1 MPIVIKEQ
9 LSLLGIIPV
18 VVIEKPES
26 GEKLAKALMD
36 GGLPCMEITFRTDGA
51 ATAIKNIARSY
62 PQILLGAGTVLT
74 IEQAAKAIDAGA
86 QFIVAP
92 GLNRKVVEYCR
103 SKNVPF
109 IPGVATPT
117 DIEMALDM
125 GLETLK
131 LFPAEGLGG
140 VEYLKALSGPY
151 KKINFI
157 PTGGIQQ
164 SNLLSYLTQQNVLAC
179 GGSWMVR
186 TDLIQSEQYDEIQNI
201 TQNAVN
207 TMLGFELKH
216 IGINCPDELTAL
228 SSSKQLSDLIHFPI
242 KDGSSSV
249 FVGSS
254 FEFTKT
260 PFLGSHGHIAI
271 GTHSVKRAIFF
282 LEQRGYKVLPDRKS
296 EKDGKIISIYLDK
309 EIAGFAMHLLQNSN

>member
-1 MPIVIKEQ
+1 MHTIIEQ
-9 LSLLGIIPV
+9 ISLHGIIPV
-18 VVIEKPES
+18 VVIDRPES
-26 GEKLAKALMD
+26 GENLAKALMD

-51 ATAIKNIARSY
+51 ATVINKIAKSY

-74 IEQAAKAIDAGA
+74 IEQASMAIDAGA
-86 QFIVAP
+86 KYIVAP
-92 GLNRKVVEYCR
+92 GLNKKVVDYCR
-103 SKNVPF
+103 SKNVLC

-140 VEYLKALSGPY
+140 VDYLKALSGPY
-151 KKINFI
+151 KKIKFI
-157 PTGGIQQ
+157 PTGGVNQL
-164 SNLLSYLTQQNVLAC
+164 NLISYLNQQNVLAC

-186 TDLIQSEQYDEIQNI
+186 TDLIQSEQYNEIQNI
-201 TQNAVN
+201 TKNAVN

-216 IGINCPDELTAL
+216 IGINCPDEQTAI
-228 SSSKQLSDLIHFPI
+228 SSSKLLSDIIHFPI

-271 GTHSVKRAIFF
+271 GTHSIKRAMYY
-282 LEQRGYKVLPDRKS
+282 LEQRGYKVLSDRKS
-296 EKDGKIISIYLDK
+296 VKDGKIISIYLEN
-309 EIAGFAMHLLQNSN
+309 EIAGFAMHLLQNTN

>member
-1 MPIVIKEQ
+1 MSSIINT

-18 VVIEKPES
+18 VVIERPES

-36 GGLPCMEITFRTDGA
+36 GGLPCMEITFRTEGA
-51 ATAIKNIARSY
+51 AKAIKKISQSY

-74 IEQAAKAIDAGA
+74 IEQAALAIDAGA
-86 QFIVAP
+86 KFIVAP
-92 GLNRKVVEYCR
+92 GLNRKVVEYCL

-117 DIEMALDM
+117 DIEMALEM
-125 GLETLK
+125 GVETLK

-151 KKINFI
+151 KKVQFI
-157 PTGGIQQ
+157 PTGGIHQA
-164 SNLLSYLTQQNVLAC
+164 NLMSYLNQQNVLAC

-186 TDLIQSEQYDEIQNI
+186 TDLIQSENFDEIRLL
-201 TQNAVN
+201 TQNAIN

-216 IGINCPDELTAL
+216 IGINCPDESTAL
-228 SSSKQLSDLIHFPI
+228 SQSRQLSDMLHMTV
-242 KDGSSSV
+242 KEGSTSV

-254 FEFTKT
+254 FEFTKK
-260 PFLGSHGHIAI
+260 PFLGANGHIAI
-271 GTHSVKRAIFF
+271 GTHSIRRSMYF

-296 EKDGKIISIYLDK
+296 EKDGKLISIYLEK
-309 EIAGFAMHLLQNSN
+309 EFSGFAVHLLQN

>member
-1 MPIVIKEQ
+1 MSTIIEQ

-26 GEKLAKALMD
+26 GENLAKALMD

-51 ATAIKNIARSY
+51 ATALKMIAKSY

-74 IEQAAKAIDAGA
+74 IEQAAMAIDSGA
-86 QFIVAP
+86 KFIVAP

-125 GLETLK
+125 GLEILK

-151 KKINFI
+151 KQIKFI
-157 PTGGIQQ
+157 PTGGIEQ

-186 TDLIQSEQYDEIQNI
+186 SNLIQSENYTEIQNI
-201 TQNAVN
+201 THNAVN
-207 TMLGFELKH
+207 AMLGFALKH
-216 IGINCPDELTAL
+216 IGINCQDELTAL
-228 SSSKQLSDLIHFPI
+228 SSSKELSDVIHFPTI
-242 KDGSSSV
+242 DGSSSV

-254 FEFTKT
+254 FEFTKI
-260 PFLGSHGHIAI
+260 PFLGMHGHIAI
-271 GTHSVKRAIFF
+271 STHSVKRAIYY
-282 LEQRGYKVLPDRKS
+282 LEQRGYKVLADKKF

-309 EIAGFAMHLLQNSN
+309 EIAGFALHLLQNTN